1 MKGIARCKFNQ
12 QTDMFMGRFY
22 NKNESESPESVNQIQ
37 LESMKKLVEI
47 SAERSFMNVGRTLL
61 SGCALHWVR

>member
-22 NKNESESPESVNQIQ
+22 NKNEIGIPG
-37 LESMKKLVEI
+37 I
-47 SAERSFMNVGRTLL
+47 S
-61 SGCALHWVR
+61 